1 MLIGSPFLGTQ
12 IVLLLLYL
20 VQCQIPKA
28 ALAAQKGASHMGQVA
43 VVPSGLDCF
52 HCEQMDNG

>member
-1 MLIGSPFLGTQ
+1 MLIGCSFLGAQ

-20 VQCQIPKA
+20 KQCQIPKA
-28 ALAAQKGASHMGQVA
+28 ALPAQKGASHMGQVA
-43 VVPSGLDCF
+43 VVPSGLDRF

>member
-1 MLIGSPFLGTQ
+1 MLIGCSFLGAQ

-20 VQCQIPKA
+20 EQCQIPKA
-28 ALAAQKGASHMGQVA
+28 ALPAQKGASHMGQVA
-43 VVPSGLDCF
+43 VVPSGLDRF

>member
-1 MLIGSPFLGTQ
+1 MLIGSSFLGTQ

-43 VVPSGLDCF
+43 VVPSDLDCF